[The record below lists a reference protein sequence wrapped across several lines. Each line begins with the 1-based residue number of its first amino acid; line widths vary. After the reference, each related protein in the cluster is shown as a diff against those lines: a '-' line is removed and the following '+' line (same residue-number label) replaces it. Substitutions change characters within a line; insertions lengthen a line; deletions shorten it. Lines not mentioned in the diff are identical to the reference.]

1 MLNGFPQAYIT
12 QSLRLGV
19 RVIHSKQ
26 ANEEIKSLSFFFLV
40 PFLKRLHFVLTVQS

>member
-26 ANEEIKSLSFFFLV
+26 ANEEIKSLSFFFFCL
-40 PFLKRLHFVLTVQS
+40 FLKEVAFCADSA